1 MRIYENNEFNFFNL
15 AQCKKNSRIT
25 ETDHNGLVIDME
37 LKAGKCRSDLS
48 EMFNFKS
55 KVCQDAFFKKTD
67 SNKER
72 LECFEDDNE
81 TVAGQASRWRKICKN
96 ILHKCKCNC
105 HNSTYN
111 ALSKDW
117 ITQILR
123 YPGYKT

>member
-1 MRIYENNEFNFFNL
+1 
-15 AQCKKNSRIT
+15 
-25 ETDHNGLVIDME
+25 
-37 LKAGKCRSDLS
+37 
-48 EMFNFKS
+48 MFSFKS

-117 ITQILR
+117 ITQVLTDIQDLKLDLNLEDL
-123 YPGYKT
+123 KTMKKSKLKNMLNLSWI